1 MSRFQ
6 DARALEPQE
15 ELNPL
20 VDVDFGNGN
29 GHTMGSGRV
38 AALPEAVP
46 KEMKSVKTPVQQS
59 FPLTPETILKNRT
72 ARDWALD
79 SSILLSFRSDVPVKG
94 AEEFRALRSRLYQA
108 REKTPF
114 KSVLIASA
122 VPGEG
127 RSFVAANLA
136 RVLALQP
143 GCRVLL
149 IDGDLRT
156 SRLHSI
162 FGTSA
167 SPGLS
172 EYLSSEVDELDV
184 IQRGSS
190 DNLFLIPCGGSMS
203 GQTELI
209 ANARFKL
216 LLERVGPA
224 FDWVVVDSTAAIPVS
239 DASLMASWCDGVLMV
254 VRANSTPFD
263 VVRKACHRFREESLV
278 GVLLNG
284 SRMEPAARVKY

>member
-1 MSRFQ
+1 MSRFH
-6 DARALEPQE
+6 DARAPEPE
-15 ELNPL
+15 AELNQL
-20 VDVDFGNGN
+20 LDVDFGNGS
-29 GHTMGSGRV
+29 GQIGSLHV
-38 AALPEAVP
+38 AALPEPLPNEA
-46 KEMKSVKTPVQQS
+46 KFVKTS
-59 FPLTPETILKNRT
+59 AERFFPLTHETIVKNCT
-72 ARDWALD
+72 ARDWAPD
-79 SSILLSFRSDVPVKG
+79 SSVLLSFRSDAPVRG

-108 REKTPF
+108 REKAPF
-114 KSVLIASA
+114 KSILVASA
-122 VPGEG
+122 VAGEG

-143 GCRVLL
+143 GCQVLL
-149 IDGDLRT
+149 IDGDLRA

-162 FGTSA
+162 FGTVA

-172 EYLSSEVDELDV
+172 EYLSSQVEELDV
-184 IQRGSS
+184 IQRGSR
-190 DNLFLIPCGGSMS
+190 DNLFLIPCGGSAS

-254 VRANSTPFD
+254 VRSNSTPFD
-263 VVRKACHRFREESLV
+263 VVRKACRRFREESLV

-284 SRMEPAARVKY
+284 SQTEPAARVRH

>member
-6 DARALEPQE
+6 DARAPEPEE
-15 ELNPL
+15 ELNQL
-20 VDVDFGNGN
+20 LDGGFGNGN
-29 GHTMGSGRV
+29 RHLGSLRV
-38 AALPEAVP
+38 AALPEPVADQVQF
-46 KEMKSVKTPVQQS
+46 VKTPVEQS
-59 FPLTPETILKNRT
+59 FPLAHETIVGNCT
-72 ARDWALD
+72 ARNWTAD
-79 SSILLSFRSDVPVKG
+79 SSVLLSFRSDAPVRG
-94 AEEFRALRSRLYQA
+94 AEEFRALRARLYQV
-108 REKTPF
+108 REKGPC
-114 KSVLIASA
+114 KSILVASA
-122 VPGEG
+122 VSGEG

-143 GCRVLL
+143 GCQVLL
-149 IDGDLRT
+149 IDGDLRA

-172 EYLSSEVDELDV
+172 EYLSSQVEELDV

-190 DNLFLIPCGGSMS
+190 DNLFLIPGGRTVS

-209 ANARFKL
+209 ANARFKVL
-216 LLERVGPA
+216 LDRVGPA
-224 FDWVVVDSTAAIPVS
+224 FDWVVIDSAAATPVS

-254 VRANSTPFD
+254 VRSNSTPFD
-263 VVRKACHRFREESLV
+263 VVRKACRRFREESLV

-284 SRMEPAARVKY
+284 SGSEPDARVRY

>member
-6 DARALEPQE
+6 DARAPEPE
-15 ELNPL
+15 EEVNQL
-20 VDVDFGNGN
+20 VDVDFPNGN
-29 GHTMGSGRV
+29 GHTIGQLRV
-38 AALPEAVP
+38 AAFSEPMPNEVQF
-46 KEMKSVKTPVQQS
+46 VKTLAEQS
-59 FPLTPETILKNRT
+59 TPLTHETILKKCQ
-72 ARDWALD
+72 ARNWAPD
-79 SSILLSFRSDVPVKG
+79 SSVLVSFRSDAPVKG

-108 REKTPF
+108 REKAPL
-114 KSVLIASA
+114 KSVLVASA

-143 GCRVLL
+143 GCQVLL
-149 IDGDLRT
+149 IDGDLRG

-172 EYLSSEVDELDV
+172 EYLSSQIGELEV
-184 IQRGSS
+184 IQRGSI
-190 DNLFLIPCGGSMS
+190 DDLFLIPCGRSAS

-209 ANARFKL
+209 ANARFKGL
-216 LLERVGPA
+216 LDRVSPA
-224 FDWVVVDSTAAIPVS
+224 FDWVVIDSTAAIPVS
-239 DASLMASWCDGVLMV
+239 DASLMANCCDGVLMV
-254 VRANSTPFD
+254 VRSNSTPFD
-263 VVRKACHRFREESLV
+263 VVRQACRRFREESLV

-284 SRMEPAARVKY
+284 SGTEPAARIKY

>member
-6 DARALEPQE
+6 DARAPEPEE
-15 ELNPL
+15 ELNRL
-20 VDVDFGNGN
+20 LDADFGNRDGQF
-29 GHTMGSGRV
+29 GSLRV
-38 AALPEAVP
+38 AALPD
-46 KEMKSVKTPVQQS
+46 EMKFGKTPAEPS
-59 FPLTPETILKNRT
+59 CPLTHETVVKNCT
-72 ARDWALD
+72 ARNWTPD
-79 SSILLSFRSDVPVKG
+79 SSVLLSFRSDAPVRG

-108 REKTPF
+108 REKAPF
-114 KSVLIASA
+114 KSILVASA
-122 VPGEG
+122 VAGEG

-136 RVLALQP
+136 GVLALQP
-143 GCRVLL
+143 GCQVLL
-149 IDGDLRT
+149 IDGDLRA

-172 EYLSSEVDELDV
+172 EYLSSQVEELDV
-184 IQRGSS
+184 IQRGPS
-190 DNLFLIPCGGSMS
+190 DSLFLIPCGRSAS

-209 ANARFKL
+209 ANARFKVL
-216 LLERVGPA
+216 LDRVGPA

-254 VRANSTPFD
+254 VRSNSTPYD
-263 VVRKACHRFREESLV
+263 VVLKACRRFREESLV

-284 SRMEPAARVKY
+284 SGTGPAARVR

>member
-6 DARALEPQE
+6 DARAPEPKE
-15 ELNPL
+15 ELNQL
-20 VDVDFGNGN
+20 LDVDFGNGN
-29 GHTMGSGRV
+29 GHSIGSLRV
-38 AALPEAVP
+38 GALSESMPH
-46 KEMKSVKTPVQQS
+46 EMKFLKTPAEQC
-59 FPLTPETILKNRT
+59 FPLTRETIFKNCT
-72 ARDWALD
+72 ARNWTPD
-79 SSILLSFRSDVPVKG
+79 SSALVSFRSDAPVKG

-108 REKTPF
+108 REKAPF
-114 KSVLIASA
+114 KSVLVASA

-127 RSFVAANLA
+127 RTFVASNLA

-143 GCRVLL
+143 GCQVLL
-149 IDGDLRT
+149 IDGDLRA

-162 FGTSA
+162 FGASA

-172 EYLSSEVDELDV
+172 EYLSSQAEELDV

-190 DNLFLIPCGGSMS
+190 ENLFLIPSGRSTS

-209 ANARFKL
+209 ANARFKV
-216 LLERVGPA
+216 LLERVGSA
-224 FDWVVVDSTAAIPVS
+224 FDWVVVDSTAAISVS

-254 VRANSTPFD
+254 VRCNSTPFD
-263 VVRKACHRFREESLV
+263 VVRKACHRFREESIV

-284 SRMEPAARVKY
+284 SQTEPAARVR

>member
-6 DARALEPQE
+6 DARAPEPEE
-15 ELNPL
+15 ELNQL
-20 VDVDFGNGN
+20 LDADFGNRDGQF
-29 GHTMGSGRV
+29 GSLRV
-38 AALPEAVP
+38 AALPEPVP
-46 KEMKSVKTPVQQS
+46 DEVKFGKTPAEQL
-59 FPLTPETILKNRT
+59 FPLTHETIVKNCT
-72 ARDWALD
+72 ARSWAPD
-79 SSILLSFRSDVPVKG
+79 SSVLLSFRSDAPVRG

-108 REKTPF
+108 REKAPF
-114 KSVLIASA
+114 KSILVASA
-122 VPGEG
+122 VAGEG

-143 GCRVLL
+143 GCQVLL
-149 IDGDLRT
+149 IDGDLRA

-172 EYLSSEVDELDV
+172 EYLSSQVEELDV

-190 DNLFLIPCGGSMS
+190 DSLFLIPCGRTAS

-209 ANARFKL
+209 ANARFKVL
-216 LLERVGPA
+216 LDRVGPA

-239 DASLMASWCDGVLMV
+239 DASLMAGWCDGVLMV
-254 VRANSTPFD
+254 VRSNSTPYD
-263 VVRKACHRFREESLV
+263 VVLKACRRFREESLV

-284 SRMEPAARVKY
+284 NGMRPAARVR